1 MLMNLIIRNSFRHKL
16 RTALTVI
23 GLAVA
28 VMAFGLIRTVVDA
41 WYAGVE
47 ASSPDRLVTRSSI
60 SITFTLPLA
69 YKDQIAKVDGVKQVT
84 YANWFGGY
92 YVDPKDFF
100 AQFAVERDNYFSM
113 FPEFI
118 ISPDV
123 LEAFNSNIKGVIVG
137 KKLADRFKW
146 KVGERVTLVGT
157 IYPGDWDF
165 DIVGI
170 YTGKDQTIDESTWFM
185 RWDYIDET
193 MKKQMPGRAGEV
205 GWYGL
210 RLADPSRAAEVSA
223 AVDAHFKNSSAE
235 TLTET
240 EKAFQMSFVSMSG
253 AILVLLTVMS
263 WLIIGVILMVLINTM
278 AMTARERTSEYAF
291 MKSMGFQGYHLWGMI
306 SGEAILISLTGG
318 LVGLGLLAAV
328 VNVLKAGLSAWF
340 PVFKIQ
346 PLTWILVVS
355 LAVVIGLVASA
366 FPVLK
371 AMRTRIVDG
380 LRVVD

>member
-1 MLMNLIIRNSFRHKL
+1 MLTKLILRNSFRHKL
-16 RTALTVI
+16 RTALTIV

-47 ASSPDRLVTRSSI
+47 ASAPDRLVTRSSV
-60 SITFTLPLA
+60 SIIFTLPLA
-69 YKDQIAKVDGVKQVT
+69 YRDQIAKVDGVKQVT
-84 YANWFGGY
+84 YANWFGGI

-123 LEAFNSNIKGVIVG
+123 LDAFNSNIKGVIIG
-137 KKLADRFKW
+137 QKLADRFKW
-146 KVGERVTLVGT
+146 KVGERVTLIGT
-157 IYPGDWDF
+157 IYPGNWDF

-170 YTGKDQTIDESTWFM
+170 YKGKDQTIDESTWFM

-193 MKKQMPGRAGEV
+193 MKQQMPGRAGEV

-210 RLADPSRAAEVSA
+210 KLEDPNKAAEVSA
-223 AVDAHFKNSSAE
+223 AVDARFKNSSAE

-306 SGEAILISLTGG
+306 SGEAILISISGG
-318 LVGLGLLAAV
+318 ALGLGLLAAV

-346 PLTWILVVS
+346 PLTWVMVVS
-355 LAVVIGLVASA
+355 LAIAIGLVASA

-380 LRVVD
+380 LRIVD

>member
-1 MLMNLIIRNSFRHKL
+1 MLMKLIFRNTMRHKL
-16 RTALTVI
+16 RTTLTII

-28 VMAFGLIRTVVDA
+28 VMAFGLIRTVIDA

-69 YKDQIAKVDGVKQVT
+69 YRDQIAKVDGVKQVT

-113 FPEFI
+113 FPEFV

-137 KKLADRFKW
+137 KKLADRFNW
-146 KVGERVTLVGT
+146 TVGERVTLVGT

-170 YTGKDQTIDESTWFM
+170 YTGRDQTIDESTWFM

-210 RLADPSRAAEVSA
+210 QLTDPSKAAEVSA

-253 AILVLLTVMS
+253 AILLLLTVMS

-278 AMTARERTSEYAF
+278 AMTARERRSEHAF
-291 MKSMGFQGYHLWGMI
+291 MKSMGFQVYHLWGMI
-306 SGEAILISLTGG
+306 SGEAILISLVGG
-318 LVGLGLLAAV
+318 VVGLGLLAAI
-328 VNVLKAGLSAWF
+328 VNLLKAGLSAWF

-355 LAVVIGLVASA
+355 LAIAIGLIASA

>member
-1 MLMNLIIRNSFRHKL
+1 M
-16 RTALTVI
+16 
-23 GLAVA
+23 
-28 VMAFGLIRTVVDA
+28 
-41 WYAGVE
+41 
-47 ASSPDRLVTRSSI
+47 
-60 SITFTLPLA
+60 
-69 YKDQIAKVDGVKQVT
+69 T
-84 YANWFGGY
+84 YANWFGGM

-100 AQFAVERDNYFSM
+100 AQFAVEHDHYFSM

-118 ISPDV
+118 ISTDV

-137 KKLADRFKW
+137 QKLADRFGW
-146 KVGERVTLVGT
+146 KVGDRVTLIGT

-165 DIVGI
+165 DVVGI
-170 YTGKDQTIDESTWFM
+170 YKGKDQTIDESTWFM

-193 MKKQMPGRAGEV
+193 MKQQMPGRAGEV

-210 RLADPSRAAEVSA
+210 QLSDPSKAAEVSA
-223 AVDAHFKNSSAE
+223 AVDARFKNSSAE

-240 EKAFQMSFVSMSG
+240 EKAFQMSFVAMSG

-291 MKSMGFQGYHLWGMI
+291 MKSMGFPGL
-306 SGEAILISLTGG
+306 SSLGDDFRRERSSYRWRG
-318 LVGLGLLAAV
+318 DCWDLGLLAAI

-346 PLTWILVVS
+346 PLTWILVVT
-355 LAVVIGLVASA
+355 LAIAIGLVSSA
-366 FPVLK
+366 FPVLR
-371 AMRTRIVDG
+371 AMRMRIVDG

>member
-1 MLMNLIIRNSFRHKL
+1 MLTKLILRNSFRHKL
-16 RTALTVI
+16 RTALTIV

-41 WYAGVE
+41 WYSGVE
-47 ASSPDRLVTRSSI
+47 AAAPDRLVTRSSI
-60 SITFTLPLA
+60 SITFTLPLS
-69 YKDQIAKVDGVKQVT
+69 YKEQIEKIDGIKKVT
-84 YANWFGGY
+84 YANWFGGV

-118 ISPDV
+118 IAPEV
-123 LEAFNSNIKGVIVG
+123 LDAFNSNIKGVIVG
-137 KKLADRFKW
+137 QKLADRFGW
-146 KVGERVTLVGT
+146 KVGDRVTLIGT

-170 YTGKDQTIDESTWFM
+170 YKGKDQTIDESTWFM

-193 MKKQMPGRAGEV
+193 MKEQMPGRAGEV

-210 RLADPSRAAEVSA
+210 QLVDPNKAADVSA
-223 AVDAHFKNSSAE
+223 AVDARFKNSSAE

-240 EKAFQMSFVSMSG
+240 EKAFQMSFVAMSG

-306 SGEAILISLTGG
+306 SGEAIIISLSGG
-318 LVGLGLLAAV
+318 ALGLGLLAMMV
-328 VNVLKAGLSAWF
+328 SVLKAGLSAWF

-346 PLTWILVVS
+346 PLTWILVVA
-355 LAVVIGLVASA
+355 LAIAIGLISSA
-366 FPVLK
+366 FPVLR

>member
-1 MLMNLIIRNSFRHKL
+1 MLLNLIYRNSFRHKL
-16 RTALTVI
+16 RTILTIV

-47 ASSPDRLVTRSSI
+47 ASAPDRLITRSSI
-60 SITFTLPLA
+60 SITFTLPLS
-69 YKDQIAKVDGVKQVT
+69 YKEQIEKIEGIKAVT
-84 YANWFGGY
+84 YANWFGGV
-92 YVDPKDFF
+92 YVDASNFF
-100 AQFAVERDNYFSM
+100 AQFAVEKGNYFKV

-123 LEAFNSNIKGVIVG
+123 MDAFNSNIKAVVVG
-137 KKLADRFKW
+137 QKLADRFGW
-146 KVGERVTLVGT
+146 KVGDRVTLIGT
-157 IYPGDWDF
+157 IYPGNWDF
-165 DIVGI
+165 DVVGI
-170 YTGKDQTIDESTWFM
+170 YSGKDQTIDESTWFM

-193 MKKQMPGRAGEV
+193 MKQQMPGRAGEI

-210 RLADPSRAAEVSA
+210 QLADPTRAAEVSA
-223 AVDAHFKNSSAE
+223 AVDARFKNSSAE

-240 EKAFQMSFVSMSG
+240 EKAFQMSFVAMSG

-263 WLIIGVILMVLINTM
+263 WLIIGVILMVLVNTM
-278 AMTARERTSEYAF
+278 AMTGRERTSEYAF

-306 SGEAILISLTGG
+306 SGEAIVISLTGG
-318 LVGLGLLAAV
+318 LLGLVFLAGIV
-328 VNVLKAGLSAWF
+328 DVMKAGLSAWF
-340 PVFKIQ
+340 PVFKVQ

-355 LAVVIGLVASA
+355 LAIAIGLIASA

-371 AMRTRIVDG
+371 AMRMRIVDG

>member
-47 ASSPDRLVTRSSI
+47 ASSPDRLVTRSAI

-69 YKDQIAKVDGVKQVT
+69 YRDQIAKVDGVKQVT

-118 ISPDV
+118 ITPDV

-210 RLADPSRAAEVSA
+210 RLADPSKAAEISA

-253 AILVLLTVMS
+253 AILLLLTVMS

-318 LVGLGLLAAV
+318 LVGLGLLAAI
-328 VNVLKAGLSAWF
+328 VNVLRAGLSAWF

-346 PLTWILVVS
+346 PLTWIMVVS
-355 LAVVIGLVASA
+355 LAIAIGLVASA

>member
-47 ASSPDRLVTRSSI
+47 ASSPDRLVTRSAI

-69 YKDQIAKVDGVKQVT
+69 YKEQIEKIDGIKQVT
-84 YANWFGGY
+84 FANWFGGY

-113 FPEFI
+113 FPEFVI
-118 ISPDV
+118 APDV

-210 RLADPSRAAEVSA
+210 RLADPSKAAEVSA

-253 AILVLLTVMS
+253 AILLLLTVMS

-346 PLTWILVVS
+346 PLTWIMVVS
-355 LAVVIGLVASA
+355 LAIAIGLVASA

>member
-1 MLMNLIIRNSFRHKL
+1 MLLNLIYRNSFRHKL
-16 RTALTVI
+16 RTILTIV

-47 ASSPDRLVTRSSI
+47 ASAPDRLITRSSI
-60 SITFTLPLA
+60 SITFTLPLS
-69 YKDQIAKVDGVKQVT
+69 YKEQIEKIEGIKAVT
-84 YANWFGGY
+84 YANWFGGV
-92 YVDPKDFF
+92 YVDASNFF
-100 AQFAVERDNYFSM
+100 AQFAVEKGNYFKV

-118 ISPDV
+118 IPPDV
-123 LEAFNSNIKGVIVG
+123 MDAFNSNIKAVVVG
-137 KKLADRFKW
+137 QKLADRFGW
-146 KVGERVTLVGT
+146 KVGDRVTLIGT
-157 IYPGDWDF
+157 IYPGNWDF
-165 DIVGI
+165 DVVGI
-170 YTGKDQTIDESTWFM
+170 YKGKDQTTDESTWFM

-193 MKKQMPGRAGEV
+193 MKQQMPGRAGEI

-210 RLADPSRAAEVSA
+210 QLADPNKAAEVSA
-223 AVDAHFKNSSAE
+223 AVDARFKNSSAE

-240 EKAFQMSFVSMSG
+240 EKAFQMSFVAMSG

-263 WLIIGVILMVLINTM
+263 WLIIGVILMVLVNTM

-306 SGEAILISLTGG
+306 SGEAIVISLTGG
-318 LVGLGLLAAV
+318 LLGLVFLAGIV
-328 VNVLKAGLSAWF
+328 DVMKAGLSAWF
-340 PVFKIQ
+340 PVFKVQ

-355 LAVVIGLVASA
+355 LAIAIGLIASA

-371 AMRTRIVDG
+371 AMRMRIVDG